1 MTLATAEFI
10 RRFLMHVL
18 PKGLHRI
25 RHYGLIANG
34 NRAQNIARARELLA
48 LPTPQKEPETTARSK
63 PDQPGCGIAA
73 RCGSRMIVIETFAR
87 AAASRSTS
95 QHTNRR

>member
-1 MTLATAEFI
+1 
-10 RRFLMHVL
+10 
-18 PKGLHRI
+18 
-25 RHYGLIANG
+25 LIANG

-73 RCGSRMIVIETFAR
+73 RCGSRFIKTFAR
-87 AAASRSTS
+87 AAAGRSTS
-95 QHTNRR
+95 QHTIRR